1 MMKITAEHL
10 KRTACVYVRQSSVDQ
25 LNHNHESRRR
35 QYALAE
41 RARGLGFGEVMVI
54 DEDLGRSASGI
65 ARPGF
70 EKLLALICDGKVGA
84 VFAIEASR
92 LARNGRDWHTL
103 LELCALVN
111 TVLLDEDGVY
121 DPRHPNDRLLLG
133 MKGTL
138 SELELSLLRQRALEA
153 IRCKAARGELR
164 SNVAIGYVPDSGFSL
179 EKDPDRRVREAIDLV
194 FGKFDELGSARQV
207 LLWLLQR
214 SMPLP
219 VRRYGPDGPQVAWAL
234 PTYTRVHHILTNPV
248 YAGAYVFGRTNAV
261 VRVENGRKRVQ
272 KVLVGRDQWRVCKA
286 DHHEGY
292 IDWDTFLR
300 NQRRLEENANM
311 RGEAVR
317 GSIRRGEALLTGLLR
332 CGHCG
337 HKLAVAYTGDTAK
350 YPRYYCRGPEVERL
364 NSCISFSA
372 WRVDRA
378 VGDELL
384 NAIAPLGIE
393 AALRAIDTLD
403 VGGDAACRQIELALE
418 QARFEVRHAQRRYEA
433 VDPDNRLVAAE
444 LELRWN
450 DRLVAVK
457 GLEQQLLAAQQRAL
471 PPLTPNDRAQ
481 IMTLGEDLQRIWN
494 HPNATTET
502 RKRLLRA
509 ALREIVAKVEGE
521 TIRILLHWQG
531 GDHTE
536 LAVRKNK
543 TGEHRWKSEVG
554 TEELIAALA
563 RQMPDFSIASLLN
576 RIGVRSAK
584 GLTWNDGRV
593 RSFRSTHAIPVYR
606 QGERSE
612 RGELTLAEA
621 AKLLGV
627 SKMTVL
633 RLIEE
638 RVLLAQQVCRRAP
651 WVIQRDDLNC
661 AELKSAITGAGCGA
675 QPVHPSQGSLKLQ

>member
-1 MMKITAEHL
+1 MTKITQEHL
-10 KRTACVYVRQSSVDQ
+10 KRAACVYVRQSSVDQ
-25 LNHNHESRRR
+25 LQNNPESRRR

-41 RARGLGFGEVMVI
+41 KARGLGFADVMVI

-70 EKLLALICDGKVGA
+70 EKLLTLICDGKVGA

-164 SNVAIGYVPDSGFSL
+164 SIVAIGYVPGSRFSL
-179 EKDPDRRVREAIDLV
+179 EKDPDRRVREAIELV
-194 FGKFDELGSARQV
+194 FSRFSELGSARQV

-214 SMPLP
+214 SIQLP
-219 VRRYGPDGPQVAWAL
+219 TRRHGPNGPQVTWAL

-261 VRVENGRKRVQ
+261 ARVENGRKRVQ
-272 KVLVGRDQWRVCKA
+272 KVHVGRDQWRVCKPGQ
-286 DHHEGY
+286 HEGY
-292 IDWDTFLR
+292 IDWETFLR

-350 YPRYYCRGPEVERL
+350 YPRYYCRGPEVARL

-384 NAIAPLGIE
+384 NVIAPLGIE
-393 AALRAIDTLD
+393 AALRAIDAS
-403 VGGDAACRQIELALE
+403 DAERDATCRQVELALE
-418 QARFEVRHAQRRYEA
+418 QARFEARHAQRQYEA

-444 LELRWN
+444 LERRWN
-450 DRLVAVK
+450 DRLTSVRE
-457 GLEQQLLAAQQRAL
+457 LEQQLTSAQQRAL
-471 PPLTPNDRAQ
+471 PSLTADERKQVAA
-481 IMTLGEDLQRIWN
+481 LGEDLQRAWN
-494 HPNATTET
+494 DPQATAET
-502 RKRLLRA
+502 RKRLVRA
-509 ALREIVAKVEGE
+509 ALKEIVAKVEGD
-521 TIRILLHWQG
+521 TIRLLLHWQG
-531 GDHTE
+531 DDHTE

-543 TGEHRWKSEVG
+543 TGEHRWKTDVE
-554 TEELIAALA
+554 TQELVAALA

-593 RSFRSTHAIPVYR
+593 REFRSKRGIAVYHD
-606 QGERSE
+606 GERAE

-621 AKLLGV
+621 AKSLGV

-633 RLIEE
+633 RLIEGG
-638 RVLLAQQVCRRAP
+638 LLPARQICRRAP
-651 WVIQRDDLNC
+651 WVIQHGDLNRQQVK
-661 AELKSAITGAGCGA
+661 AAITRVCGQA
-675 QPVHPSQGSLKLQ
+675 QPADPNQSSLKLQ